1 MKKALFTLCLIVATA
16 RASAETYAIDWHSID
31 AGGGTSTGTVYS
43 VSGSIGQPDAGTM
56 SGGGYLLVG
65 GFWSVVSALQ
75 MADAPLLSIERL
87 PGAARVYWPNSAT
100 GFVLE
105 QSLTVTGAWSQVA
118 FPYHTN
124 ATDISISLSPPMGNR
139 FYRLRKP

>member
-1 MKKALFTLCLIVATA
+1 MKKAFFTLWLIGVRAI
-16 RASAETYAIDWHSID
+16 ASAQTYSVDWFSID
-31 AGGGTSTGTVYS
+31 GGGGTSTGAVYS

-56 SGGGYLLVG
+56 TGGGYLLVG
-65 GFWSVVSALQ
+65 GFWGVVSALQ
-75 MADAPLLSIERL
+75 MADAPLLSTERL
-87 PGAARVYWPNSAT
+87 PGGVRVYWSNSAT

-105 QSLTVTGAWSQVA
+105 HSLSVTGAWSQVA